1 MSFWQ
6 IRRAVSVFGTLLVG
20 GGKANGTITFGSLQ
34 DTEIGRVAAN
44 HLRTDDALTIGGTV
58 GLEGLLSSSTRL
70 TGTPLN
76 TAGGSALTANGD
88 LGIDGSV
95 LYWRKGG
102 SIFQVAAASIG
113 TIAV

>member
-6 IRRAVSVFGTLLVG
+6 IRRAVSVWGTLLVG
-20 GGKANGTITFGSLQ
+20 GAKSSGTITFGSLQ
-34 DTEIGRVAAN
+34 DTEIGRVGTN
-44 HLRTDDALTIGGTV
+44 HLRTDDALTIGGTASFEGAAV
-58 GLEGLLSSSTRL
+58 GAVSLS
-70 TGTPLN
+70 GNPLN

-88 LGIDGSV
+88 MGIDGSV

-102 SIFQVAAASIG
+102 SIFQVVIASIG